1 MWCDMSPAPQPRPLR
16 AVRTLR
22 HGLAGLL
29 AFVVL
34 LLAGCAQPQPAPT
47 NSQRTLWTGR
57 LALQVDEQASQSFSA
72 SFELSGSAQQGQFVL
87 LNPLG
92 NTIARIRWNAGH
104 AEITTGQS
112 TRESES
118 LDALLQDVLGT
129 DIPVAALFSWLEG
142 THVAAIGWQ
151 VDLSAIDAG
160 RLVAQRYTPTPQAT
174 LRIVLTR

>member
-1 MWCDMSPAPQPRPLR
+1 MRCTISQGPQPQRT
-16 AVRTLR
+16 VRTLH
-22 HGLAGLL
+22 HGLASLL
-29 AFVVL
+29 AFLAL
-34 LLAGCAQPQPAPT
+34 LLAGCAQPQPTPA

-57 LALQVDEQASQSFSA
+57 LALQVEEQASQSFSA

-92 NTIARIRWNAGH
+92 NTIARIQWNAGH
-104 AEITTGQS
+104 AEITTGQN

-142 THVAAIGWQ
+142 TQVAAVGWQ
-151 VDLSAIDAG
+151 ADLSAIAAG
-160 RLVAQRYTPTPQAT
+160 RLVAQRHTPTPQAT